1 MEGNP
6 VPLPIDI
13 SGPNPNGFEVDNLY
27 LDMNGIVR
35 SFPLSNLVY
44 HRSPSL
50 LFQGSSLYAP
60 GRQGMLVVL
69 RPAVFHLLIVLS
81 QPAPETEEDMMREIF
96 AYTER
101 VVSMTRPR
109 KLLYM
114 AIGKEF
120 SSQSSGVL
128 RNSPVLAD
136 GVAPRAKMNQQR
148 SRRFRAVQE
157 AKEKAEERDAGI
169 AMFECS
175 SV

>member
-1 MEGNP
+1 
-6 VPLPIDI
+6 
-13 SGPNPNGFEVDNLY
+13 
-27 LDMNGIVR
+27 
-35 SFPLSNLVY
+35 
-44 HRSPSL
+44 
-50 LFQGSSLYAP
+50 
-60 GRQGMLVVL
+60 
-69 RPAVFHLLIVLS
+69 
-81 QPAPETEEDMMREIF
+81 MREIF

-120 SSQSSGVL
+120 SSQSGGVL